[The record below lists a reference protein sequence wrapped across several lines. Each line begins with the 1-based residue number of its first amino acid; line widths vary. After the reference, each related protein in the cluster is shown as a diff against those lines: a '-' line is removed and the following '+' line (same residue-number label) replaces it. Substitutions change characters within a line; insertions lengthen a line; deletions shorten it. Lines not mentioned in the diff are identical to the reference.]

1 MEVRGSKSVSLLRC
15 WSWIVVAMQ
24 DERKLVGQKGGLR
37 DGKNDFWHAG
47 ARID

>member
-1 MEVRGSKSVSLLRC
+1 MFRCCDVGRGSSLRYKTRENWLDKR
-15 WSWIVVAMQ
+15 
-24 DERKLVGQKGGLR
+24 GGGLR